1 MIMNNARQLLIQ
13 SPLFAG
19 ADTALIEQFFSRAQP
34 IRFAPGEIP
43 VAEATVT
50 DHILMVVEG
59 ELKITVELQASDQ
72 EMKFLHAVPG
82 TFLGLV
88 NFFGEASQPCTAT
101 ALKEVKALAWRA
113 EDWHELAQANPVF
126 GYQLAQRVGRELV
139 QRMSTWINNLLNHVS
154 WGV

>member
-1 MIMNNARQLLIQ
+1 MNNARLFLSQ
-13 SPLFAG
+13 STLFAG
-19 ADTALIEQFFSRAQP
+19 ASSSIIEEFLSRAQP
-34 IRFAPGEIP
+34 IRFAAGEIS

-50 DHILMVVEG
+50 DHILMVTEG
-59 ELKITVELQASDQ
+59 ELKISVELQAPDQ

-88 NFFGEASQPCTAT
+88 NFFGEASQPCTVT
-101 ALKEVKALAWRA
+101 ALTDVKALAWRA
-113 EDWHELAQANPVF
+113 EDWHQLAQANPVF

-139 QRMSTWINNLLNHVS
+139 QRMSAWMNNVLNQVS

>member
-1 MIMNNARQLLIQ
+1 MNNANARLFLSQ
-13 SPLFAG
+13 STLFEG
-19 ADTALIEQFFSRAQP
+19 ASNFIIEEFLSRAQP
-34 IRFAPGEIP
+34 IRFVVGEIP

-50 DHILMVVEG
+50 DRILMVTEG
-59 ELKITVELQASDQ
+59 ELKIAVELQAPDQ
-72 EMKFLHAVPG
+72 ELKFLNAVPG

-101 ALKEVKALAWRA
+101 ALTDVQAITWRA
-113 EDWHELAQANPVF
+113 EDWHELAKANPAF